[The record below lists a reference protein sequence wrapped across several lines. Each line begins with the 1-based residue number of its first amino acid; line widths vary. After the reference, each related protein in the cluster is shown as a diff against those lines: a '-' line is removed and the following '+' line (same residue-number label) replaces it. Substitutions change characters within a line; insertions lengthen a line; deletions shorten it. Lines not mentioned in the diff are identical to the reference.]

1 LKAPVVD
8 TERLQLRQWR
18 KADFRTY
25 HAVLQHPDV
34 HRHFGP
40 APMGQEE
47 CWRRLAASVGMWDL
61 VGFGGWAVVRKS
73 DDKIVGMVG
82 LFNAWRELEPE
93 FGEQP
98 EMGWI
103 FAQEVH
109 GQGMAGEACQAVLE
123 WAESNLDST
132 PIWAIIAPE
141 NQPSLRLAT
150 KLGFERVGDTLYNN
164 DPTVILRRPV
174 WR

>member
-1 LKAPVVD
+1 
-8 TERLQLRQWR
+8 
-18 KADFRTY
+18 
-25 HAVLQHPDV
+25 
-34 HRHFGP
+34 
-40 APMGQEE
+40 MGQEE

-73 DDKIVGMVG
+73 DNTIVGMVG

-109 GQGMAGEACQAVLE
+109 GQGVAGEACQAVLE

-141 NQPSLRLAT
+141 NEPSLRLAA
-150 KLGFERVGDTLYNN
+150 KLGFERVGDTNYNN

-174 WR
+174 WF

>member
-1 LKAPVVD
+1 
-8 TERLQLRQWR
+8 
-18 KADFRTY
+18 
-25 HAVLQHPDV
+25 
-34 HRHFGP
+34 
-40 APMGQEE
+40 MGQEE